1 MDKKQD
7 HTAEHENVSIKNAA
21 PEHERL
27 AKNPNPRANENI
39 DTRDVEQERTS
50 GAGTEIT
57 DGEAG

>member
-7 HTAEHENVSIKNAA
+7 HTAEHEHIPVKNAA
-21 PEHERL
+21 PEHEGL

-39 DTRDVEQERTS
+39 DTGDGDPERTS

>member
-7 HTAEHENVSIKNAA
+7 HKEEKEMIPVKKAGSEQEG
-21 PEHERL
+21 L
-27 AKNPNPRANENI
+27 ARNPNPRANENI
-39 DTRDVEQERTS
+39 DTGDGDRERTS